1 MQEDSE
7 TMYEARQRMIN
18 TRFGGNVL
26 GRKSNNTFTHVNK
39 KNDIL
44 VKEIPEKSLRA
55 DVNDTKYRSNMTSN
69 RKQQEFGAK
78 KRIKP

>member
-55 DVNDTKYRSNMTSN
+55 DVNDTN
-69 RKQQEFGAK
+69 E
-78 KRIKP
+78 

>member
-26 GRKSNNTFTHVNK
+26 GRKSNDTFIHVNN

-44 VKEIPEKSLRA
+44 AKEIPEKSLRA
-55 DVNDTKYRSNMTSN
+55 DVNDTKYRINMTSN